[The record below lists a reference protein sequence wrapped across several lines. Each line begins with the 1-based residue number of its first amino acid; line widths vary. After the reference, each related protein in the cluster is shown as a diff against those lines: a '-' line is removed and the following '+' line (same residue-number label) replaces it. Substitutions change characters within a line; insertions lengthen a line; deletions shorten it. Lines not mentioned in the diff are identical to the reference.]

1 MAERDLQ
8 VLAGPIVECDAPL
21 SLEELC
27 RLCAAD
33 AARIAEFVAEGILPD
48 VAGPAREWRFGGVAL
63 RRARIALRL
72 QRDLE
77 IDLAGVALALDL
89 LDEIEELR
97 RRLHGADA
105 WHDPGGAGSAS

>member
-1 MAERDLQ
+1 MNEQELE
-8 VLAGPIVECDAPL
+8 VLAGAIVECDAPL
-21 SLEELC
+21 SLQDLC

-33 AARIAEFVAEGILPD
+33 AERIAALVEEGILPG
-48 VAGPAREWRFGGVAL
+48 VAGPARDWRFGGEAL